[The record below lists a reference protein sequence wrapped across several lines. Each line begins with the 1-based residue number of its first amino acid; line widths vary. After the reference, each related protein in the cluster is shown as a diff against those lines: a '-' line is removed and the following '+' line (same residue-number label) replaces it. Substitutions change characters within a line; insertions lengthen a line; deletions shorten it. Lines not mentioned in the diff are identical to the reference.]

1 MESSDNYQYNAD
13 PYYKPKKDN
22 DTKKRKT
29 DPKVVKKPFFAFS
42 FIAMLAVL
50 GATVYLSG
58 QSQDNRQRAS
68 DSSNDP
74 VGKFSDLT
82 VAQDIESYEINSVNS
97 IKVEID
103 NLGGASTKDT
113 LYPENSDN
121 LETFN
126 LYAVLIDKNY
136 TQPVTIS
143 NFNEVMNLQFPQASL
158 TNLKALDGKD
168 SRIEQLDFTVNV
180 SNYSRVCIFVD
191 SEDQVLEIDE
201 NNNVVCLNL

>member
-13 PYYKPKKDN
+13 PYYKPKKDSN
-22 DTKKRKT
+22 TKKRKT
-29 DPKVVKKPFFAFS
+29 DPKIVKKPFFAFS

-74 VGKFSDLT
+74 VSKFSDLT
-82 VAQDIESYEINSVNS
+82 IAQDLGSYEVNSVNS
-97 IKVEID
+97 IKIEIE

-113 LYPENSDN
+113 LYPENP
-121 LETFN
+121 ETSGTYN
-126 LYAVLIDKNY
+126 LYAVLTDKNY
-136 TQPVTIS
+136 TQPITIS
-143 NFNEVMNLQFPQASL
+143 NFNEILNLQFPQASL
-158 TNLKALDGKD
+158 TNLKALEGRD
-168 SRIEQLDFTVNV
+168 SRTEQLDFTVNV

-191 SEDQVLEIDE
+191 SDDQVLEIDE